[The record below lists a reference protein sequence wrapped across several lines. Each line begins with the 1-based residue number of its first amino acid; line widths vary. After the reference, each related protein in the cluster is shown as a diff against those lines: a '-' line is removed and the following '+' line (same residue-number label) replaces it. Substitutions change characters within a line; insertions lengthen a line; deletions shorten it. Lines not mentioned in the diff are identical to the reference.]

1 MDNKK
6 IAQKKFK
13 IGISIIFFVLFLGFL
28 FINKKVEE
36 NILKIG
42 NTEIK
47 IEIANDDQSRIK
59 GLSGRDSL
67 EEDEGMLFIFD
78 YPDKH
83 SFWMKEMNFPIDIIW
98 LDDNKKIVFIKK
110 EARPESYPESF
121 SSPIDSLYV
130 LEVNASF
137 SDKNNLKVGDEAS
150 FLSS

>member
-28 FINKKVEE
+28 FINKKVVE